1 MRDIHNSIR
10 VLTAIPPKAIGTS
23 GATNGSL
30 SGVLDTK
37 GYDSHEFVVNH
48 GLTGATGDTTT
59 AVVLECATSGGTF
72 TSVADADLL
81 GTEADASVAAGTR
94 VSGSNQNVS
103 KKVGYR
109 GTKRFLKIRLYG
121 LGHAT
126 GIVSASLVSA
136 KANREPVA

>member
-10 VLTAIPPKAIGTS
+10 VLTAIPPKAVGTS

-37 GYDSHEFVVNH
+37 GYDSHEFVINYGVV
-48 GLTGATGDTTT
+48 GATGDSTTP
-59 AVVLECATSGGTF
+59 VVLECATSGGTY
-72 TSVADADLL
+72 TSVADTDLL
-81 GTEADASVAAGTR
+81 GTEAAAAMPAAAR
-94 VSGSNQNVS
+94 VSGSTQNFS
-103 KKVGYR
+103 AKVGYR